1 MIPPKKA
8 KTLQSPKRSRGLL
21 DKSRTN
27 SGNSETIKHNTDA
40 AQKTSDA
47 ESNIEEHHGD
57 KAQKNRKATTADRVM
72 RVKSARRK
80 LRVQK
85 DQTFTGTNNVRN
97 KQKQVPSQNSTHSDN
112 VENDLEELDH
122 NELRNTECFEMQ
134 KNRQKYME
142 DNELA
147 FNATNGMAVNVGETD
162 NQENG
167 VDDSEKDCSDHGN
180 DDTTHLEE
188 NHNDPG
194 NDDDTVRLEEDYND
208 RDYDDTGGS
217 NEGDDNYGNDDTA
230 PSEEDNNDPGDDD
243 TPPRSRLVS
252 CVYCSG
258 VFRSYP
264 QWLGHALEYHP
275 GRVQRDPQRNDGIKR
290 TCPYCPGSFWRA
302 DRLLRYQYTFSAL

>member
-8 KTLQSPKRSRGLL
+8 KTLQSPKRSRGLS

-27 SGNSETIKHNTDA
+27 SGNSEAIKHNTDA
-40 AQKTSDA
+40 AQKNSDA
-47 ESNIEEHHGD
+47 ESHIEEHHGD

-72 RVKSARRK
+72 KVKSTRRK

-85 DQTFTGTNNVRN
+85 DQTFTGINNVRS

-112 VENDLEELDH
+112 VENDLEEMDH
-122 NELRNTECFEMQ
+122 NELRNNECYEMQ

-142 DNELA
+142 ENELA
-147 FNATNGMAVNVGETD
+147 FNATNGMAVNVGEID

-167 VDDSEKDCSDHGN
+167 VDDSENDCNDKGSDN
-180 DDTTHLEE
+180 TTNLQEK
-188 NHNDPG
+188 
-194 NDDDTVRLEEDYND
+194 YNA
-208 RDYDDTGGS
+208 DYDDTGGS
-217 NEGDDNYGNDDTA
+217 SEGDYDYGIDHTA
-230 PSEEDNNDPGDDD
+230 PSEEDNNDPCDDD

-258 VFRSYP
+258 VFGSYP